1 MALPPPSAASELLV
15 HNERAKLVANALDR
29 ASTACF
35 AGGVIGPWALWK
47 LLTDT
52 LPMELVPVALVTV
65 LALWTA
71 AGLALHHLGQRAL
84 GELR

>member
-1 MALPPPSAASELLV
+1 MALPPLSPASQLLIN
-15 HNERAKLVANALDR
+15 NERAKLVANALDR

-52 LPMELVPVALVTV
+52 LPLELV
-65 LALWTA
+65 
-71 AGLALHHLGQRAL
+71 RS
-84 GELR
+84 R